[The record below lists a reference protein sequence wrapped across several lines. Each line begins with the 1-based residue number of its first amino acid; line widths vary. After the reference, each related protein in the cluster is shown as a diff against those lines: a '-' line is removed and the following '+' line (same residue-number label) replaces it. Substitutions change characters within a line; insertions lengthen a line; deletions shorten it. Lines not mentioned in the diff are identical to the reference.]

1 MLRRP
6 PPVARH
12 TVFRGARSARTPGT
26 AVAGNKRARVSIALG
41 TREPEGGECVPRRVR
56 INASRSPRTFD
67 GMYGCGRTRV
77 SPSALALRALVA
89 RCVTKGRGAGK
100 YLKIDFP
107 RQNRETFTSR
117 RALIGGEPEFARE
130 TLQSWHLRKG
140 IGLADAWQTLENRV
154 RCLVVFPACLL
165 IQRNAVSKI
174 KNNTI
179 LPCPSP
185 KSKCDLLH
193 FEKYLQCPPV
203 VWGVRTLYRPT
214 DSAKNRRLRKNLTLR
229 R

>member
-56 INASRSPRTFD
+56 INASRSPRTF
-67 GMYGCGRTRV
+67 GGVCGCGRTRV
-77 SPSALALRALVA
+77 LPSALALRALVA

-117 RALIGGEPEFARE
+117 RALIGGERKLARE
-130 TLQSWHLRKG
+130 T
-140 IGLADAWQTLENRV
+140 
-154 RCLVVFPACLL
+154 ACLA
-165 IQRNAVSKI
+165 RNWRLRIELGVRWCFLHVCSYEQ
-174 KNNTI
+174 
-179 LPCPSP
+179 LPSRKLKTTRFSLAHLP

-203 VWGVRTLYRPT
+203 VWGVRTL
-214 DSAKNRRLRKNLTLR
+214 
-229 R
+229 